1 MILIMPTK
9 YDIDEIYLFLLFFI
23 INFISTSTSLHYI
36 LFNENY

>member
-1 MILIMPTK
+1 MISIMPTK
-9 YDIDEIYLFLLFFI
+9 HDIDEVYLFLLFFI